1 MYRMSILLLLALAA
15 CSTPQERCV
24 ANATKDLRTLDG
36 LIGITRGN
44 INRGYAIVTRES
56 LTTESRLCGVVNGE
70 EVYCDVAVPT
80 SQEVPTAI
88 NLDAEQ
94 AKLASLV
101 KKRKELSARSEA
113 VIRDCRI
120 RHPE

>member
-1 MYRMSILLLLALAA
+1 MSRFYILALLALAA
-15 CSTPQERCV
+15 CSTPRDRCI
-24 ANATKDLRTLDG
+24 ANATSDLRTLDG
-36 LIGITRGN
+36 LIGLTRGN
-44 INRGYAIVTRES
+44 INRGFAIVTHES
-56 LTTESRLCGVVNGE
+56 LTTESRLCGVVDGE

-80 SQEVPTAI
+80 SRDVPTAI

-101 KKRKELSARSEA
+101 QKRKELSARSNA
-113 VIRDCRI
+113 VITECRI